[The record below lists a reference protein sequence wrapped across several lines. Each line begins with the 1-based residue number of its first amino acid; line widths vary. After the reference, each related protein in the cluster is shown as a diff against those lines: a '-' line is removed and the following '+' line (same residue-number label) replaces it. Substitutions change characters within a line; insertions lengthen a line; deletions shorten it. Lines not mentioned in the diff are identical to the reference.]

1 MTSQQAKAL
10 IDTALEEFTSYFKK
24 DTLVYSRNSVICTN
38 TTADGASDELFVDA
52 YFAISDQPLKDDE
65 GYDSA
70 LFFPIECDI
79 DENGE
84 CNESALKEAISK
96 LTEQIKAIAE
106 RINASTDEEA
116 KKTFCLILA
125 EEKAK
130 EDAKHQ
136 AELERL
142 NRDIKRNVM
151 IGIIGAVAL
160 GIVALVCILVDKL
173 F

>member
-1 MTSQQAKAL
+1 MTSKEAKTL
-10 IDTALEEFTSYFKK
+10 IDAALEEFTSFFKK
-24 DTLVYSRNSVICTN
+24 DGLVYSRNSVICTN
-38 TTADGASDELFVDA
+38 TTEDGAADELLVDA
-52 YFAISDQPLKDDE
+52 YFAVSEQPLKDDE

-84 CNESALKEAISK
+84 CNESALKEAVSK

-106 RINASTDEEA
+106 RINASNDEEV

-125 EEKAK
+125 EEKAR
-130 EDAKHQ
+130 EDAMHK

-142 NRDIKRNVM
+142 NRDLKKNVM

-160 GIVALVCILVDKL
+160 GIVALICILVDKL

>member
-1 MTSQQAKAL
+1 MTSKEAKAL
-10 IDTALEEFTSYFKK
+10 IDAALEEFTSLFNKNG
-24 DTLVYSRNSVICTN
+24 LIYSRNAVICTN
-38 TTADGASDELFVDA
+38 TTDDGVEDELFVDA
-52 YFAISDQPLKDDE
+52 YFAVSDQPLKDDE

-84 CNESALKEAISK
+84 CNESALKETISK

-106 RINASTDEEA
+106 RINASTDEEV

-130 EDAKHQ
+130 EDAIHK

-142 NRDIKRNVM
+142 NRDLKRNVM
-151 IGIIGAVAL
+151 IGVIGAIAL
-160 GIVALVCILVDKL
+160 GIVALVFIIIDKL